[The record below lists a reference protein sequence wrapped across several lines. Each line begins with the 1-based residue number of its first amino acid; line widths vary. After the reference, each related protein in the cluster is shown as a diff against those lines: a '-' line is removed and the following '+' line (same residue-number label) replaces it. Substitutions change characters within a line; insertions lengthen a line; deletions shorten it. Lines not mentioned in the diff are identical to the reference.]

1 MAELTEKLGEL
12 DVSME
17 SVEQRVANVRAGH
30 VYVISDVGSLGE
42 RMVKIGMTRRLDPM
56 DRVKEL
62 GDASVPF
69 GYDLHAMIFSEDA
82 VDLEKRLHD
91 QFAPQRVNLVNLRR
105 EFFYATP
112 QEVHDALNSE
122 DGLAVITEFT
132 DTPEAAEWHESE
144 NTRHPQDS
152 ASNGHGAESMQAT

>member
-1 MAELTEKLGEL
+1 MALAHRRRPKRRRRLGIRHPL
-12 DVSME
+12 
-17 SVEQRVANVRAGH
+17 
-30 VYVISDVGSLGE
+30 
-42 RMVKIGMTRRLDPM
+42 VKIGMTRRLDPM

-82 VDLEKRLHD
+82 VDLEKRLHNR
-91 QFAPQRVNLVNLRR
+91 FAGQRVNLVNLRR
-105 EFFYATP
+105 EFSYASP

-122 DGLAVITEFT
+122 DGLAVVTEFT

-144 NTRHPQDS
+144 NTRRMRGT
-152 ASNGHGAESMQAT
+152 AANGHDARVMQGA